1 MRNPSTVLG
10 CLVVSLVSISP
21 LVLASGEA
29 TFQQFCGGCHGVDG
43 GGTPGLAPSL
53 DQPELW
59 HSLGDEASRYLVG
72 VVSNGVSGKLSADAQ
87 GYTGMVMPPVAGIDA
102 ENLAQVATHV
112 LSDINGIAV
121 DISPDD
127 VEAFRSQRMTHA
139 DLKDLRNGA
148 GEGDG

>member
-1 MRNPSTVLG
+1 
-10 CLVVSLVSISP
+10 
-21 LVLASGEA
+21 
-29 TFQQFCGGCHGVDG
+29 
-43 GGTPGLAPSL
+43 
-53 DQPELW
+53 
-59 HSLGDEASRYLVG
+59 
-72 VVSNGVSGKLSADAQ
+72 
-87 GYTGMVMPPVAGIDA
+87 MVMPPVAGIDA